1 MEDLSNELE
10 HHNLEHH
17 LEHHKLEHHNPGY
30 VGQDDDDND
39 DIDQTETSQA
49 YIYISPE
56 SSARHKKKNSVIL
69 RMTEF

>member
-1 MEDLSNELE
+1 MGDLPYE
-10 HHNLEHH
+10 
-17 LEHHKLEHHNPGY
+17 LEHHNPGY

-56 SSARHKKKNSVIL
+56 SSPLPII
-69 RMTEF
+69 